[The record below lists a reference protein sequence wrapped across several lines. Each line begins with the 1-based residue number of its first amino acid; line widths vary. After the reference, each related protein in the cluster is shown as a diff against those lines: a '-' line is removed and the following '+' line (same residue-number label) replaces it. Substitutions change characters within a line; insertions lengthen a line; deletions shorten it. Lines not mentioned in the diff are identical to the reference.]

1 MNAVDF
7 RLDGK
12 AALITGAG
20 RGIGLAM
27 GQTLAQNGCAVAIQ
41 DIDAQVAQDAVGAI
55 TAAGGRAIAIIGD
68 LRDTSAAPA
77 WVEQT
82 AAAFGRFDIL
92 INNGAIQ
99 AHVDFLQ
106 VTADELLEK
115 YRANF
120 VTPVMLCQ
128 RAIPLMEKAGGGRII
143 NLGSVQQ
150 MKGVRDMIGYSVTK
164 MGMSHLTTATARWLA
179 KKKITINTISPG
191 WFNTYRNRREFTDEE
206 QTRKIGRESVPLG
219 RIGQPMDCAGAA
231 LLLCSP
237 AGEYITGQTL
247 FIDGGISS

>member
-1 MNAVDF
+1 MNSVDF

-12 AALITGAG
+12 AALITGAA
-20 RGIGLAM
+20 RGIGLAI
-27 GQTLAQNGCAVAIQ
+27 GKTLAQHGCAVAIQ
-41 DIDAQVAQDAVGAI
+41 DIDADAAQEAIAAI
-55 TAAGGRAIAIIGD
+55 TAGGGRAVAIIGD
-68 LRDTSAAPA
+68 LRDEQSAPA
-77 WVEQT
+77 WVDQT

-99 AHVDFLQ
+99 SQADFLQ
-106 VTADELLEK
+106 ITSGDLLEK

-120 VTPVMLCQ
+120 VVPVLLCQ
-128 RAIPLMEKAGGGRII
+128 RAVPLMEKAGGGRII

-150 MKGVRDMIGYSVTK
+150 IRGNVGMLGYSVTK
-164 MGMSHLTTATARWLA
+164 MAMTHLTTATARWLA

-191 WFNTYRNRREFTDEE
+191 WFNTYRNRNDFPNE
-206 QTRKIGRESVPLG
+206 QELQQRGQHLPLG
-219 RIGQPMDCAGAA
+219 RVGQPMDCAGAA

>member
-12 AALITGAG
+12 AALITGAA
-20 RGIGLAM
+20 RGIGLAI
-27 GQTLAQNGCAVAIQ
+27 GQTLARHGCAVAIQ
-41 DIDAQVAQDAVGAI
+41 DIDAKAAADAIATI
-55 TAAGGRAIAIIGD
+55 TAAGGRAVAIIGD
-68 LRDTSAAPA
+68 LRDTPSVPGWADQTVAAL
-77 WVEQT
+77 
-82 AAAFGRFDIL
+82 GGLDIL

-99 AHVDFLQ
+99 SHADFLQ
-106 VTADELLEK
+106 VTADDLVEK

-120 VTPVMLCQ
+120 VTPVLLCQ
-128 RAIPLMEKAGGGRII
+128 RAIPIMEKAGGGRII
-143 NLGSVQQ
+143 NFGSVQQ
-150 MKGVRDMIGYSVTK
+150 LRGVMEMIGYSVTK
-164 MGMSHLTTATARWLA
+164 MGMTHLTTSTARWLA

-191 WFNTYRNRREFTDEE
+191 WFNTYRNRDQFPDEQE
-206 QTRKIGRESVPLG
+206 VRKLGQKSVPWG
-219 RIGQPMDCAGAA
+219 RVGQPADCAGAA

>member
-27 GQTLAQNGCAVAIQ
+27 GQILTQHGCAVAIQ
-41 DIDAQVAQDAVGAI
+41 DIDATVANEAVDTI
-55 TAAGGRAIAIIGD
+55 TAAGGKAVAIIGD
-68 LRDTSAAPA
+68 LRDTPSAPA

-82 AAAFGRFDIL
+82 VAAFGRFDIL

-99 AHVDFLQ
+99 AHTDFLQ

-120 VTPVMLCQ
+120 VTPVLLCQ
-128 RAIPLMEKAGGGRII
+128 RAIPHMEKAGGGRII
-143 NLGSVQQ
+143 NLGSIQQ
-150 MKGVRDMIGYSVTK
+150 IHGNRNMLAYSVTK
-164 MGMSHLTTATARWLA
+164 MGMNHLTTATARWLA

-191 WFNTYRNRREFTDEE
+191 WFNTYRNRDDFADEE
-206 QTRKIGRESVPLG
+206 RARKVGREAVPWG
-219 RIGQPMDCAGAA
+219 RVGQPMDCAGAA

-247 FIDGGISS
+247 FIDGGMSS